1 MVRTKKFDEDAVLD
15 KAVDLFRRQ
24 GYQGTTPRELTEQL
38 GISRSSLYD
47 TYGDKRSLF
56 IKVMK
61 RYKRNRANQLKSVQQ
76 RSVNALQSIRTIFQ
90 MTVDECFVDAD
101 PKGCFLVNAIIE
113 LAPRETELINLVSD
127 CMKDHEDVLY
137 QLIRQGIADRQIKR
151 IAHPKAAA
159 RYLVN
164 ALYGISISVKAGA
177 DRKLCSE
184 IIRNTLS
191 PIEP

>member
-15 KAVDLFRRQ
+15 KAVELFRRQ
-24 GYQGTTPRELTEQL
+24 GYQGTSPRELTETL

-56 IKVMK
+56 IKVLK
-61 RYKRNRANQLKSVQQ
+61 RYKRNYASNLKAIKE
-76 RSVNALQSIRTIFQ
+76 RSVNALQSIRIIFQ
-90 MTVDECFVDAD
+90 MTVDECFVDAE

-113 LAPRETELINLVSD
+113 LAPRETELINLVAD
-127 CMKDHEDVLY
+127 CMKDHEVVFY
-137 QLIRQGIADRQIKR
+137 QLLKQGVEDRQIRR
-151 IAHPKAAA
+151 IPHLRAVA

-177 DRKLCSE
+177 DRKLCAE
-184 IIRNTLS
+184 IIKNTLA
-191 PIEP
+191 PLVP

>member
-15 KAVDLFRRQ
+15 KAVELFRRQ
-24 GYQGTTPRELTEQL
+24 GYQGTSPRELTETL

-56 IKVMK
+56 IKVLK
-61 RYKRNRANQLKSVQQ
+61 RYKRNYASNLKATKE

-90 MTVDECFVDAD
+90 TTVDECFVDGE
-101 PKGCFLVNAIIE
+101 PRGSFLVNAIIE
-113 LAPRETELINLVSD
+113 LAPRETELINLVAD
-127 CMKDHEDVLY
+127 CMKDHELVFY
-137 QLIRQGIADRQIKR
+137 QLLKQGMEDRQIRR
-151 IAHPKAAA
+151 ISHLRAAA

-177 DRKLCSE
+177 DRKLCAE
-184 IIRNTLS
+184 IIKNTLA
-191 PIEP
+191 PLVP